1 MSFLRALTSQVLLV
15 AVMLCAVPVVGFW
28 ARDVHWFA
36 DFASHFLLPSVLA
49 ACVVSILA
57 GLLQRGLTGAA
68 ALGVAIA
75 ASLGPGTW
83 TSQPNPVP
91 ENLARFKVLQFN
103 VWYRNGEPA
112 RMVEA
117 IRSSGADLVVLLE
130 ATPRL
135 RAALDGL
142 ADVYPS
148 RLACPDGDPC
158 DIVVLARGPLAFER
172 LSRTSDRNRSPVLS
186 FRTTLA
192 DCPLTVHA
200 VHLARP
206 FPFSAHD
213 MQPGQ
218 ARDVASAIARTVG
231 PRIVVGDFNAA
242 PWGQVMQTITTRAG
256 VSLLGGPGGTWPV
269 RLPQQMRIPIDH
281 VAAGQGLAPVRRQVL
296 APAGS
301 DHAPVL
307 ATIAVTDPS
316 SCGKQ

>member
-1 MSFLRALTSQVLLV
+1 MSFLRALTSQVLLA

-28 ARDVHWFA
+28 AREVHWFA

-49 ACVVSILA
+49 ACGVSIVA
-57 GLLQRGLTGAA
+57 GLLRRGLTGAA

-75 ASLGPGTW
+75 ASLSPGAW
-83 TSQPNPVP
+83 TRQPDPVP
-91 ENLARFKVLQFN
+91 ETAARFKVLQFN
-103 VWYRNGEPA
+103 VWYRNPEPS
-112 RMVEA
+112 RMVET
-117 IRSSGADLVVLLE
+117 IRASGADLVVLLE

-135 RAALDGL
+135 RAALAWL
-142 ADVYPS
+142 SDVYPS
-148 RLACPDGDPC
+148 RLTCPDGDPC
-158 DIVVLARGPLAFER
+158 DIVVLARGPLSFER
-172 LSRTSDRNRSPVLS
+172 LVRTSDRNRSPILS
-186 FRTTLA
+186 FRTRLA

-206 FPFSAHD
+206 FPYSAPE

-218 ARDVASAIARTVG
+218 ALDVAAAIAPTTG
-231 PRIVVGDFNAA
+231 PRVVVGDFNAA
-242 PWGQVMQTITTRAG
+242 PWGRVMQTIATRAG

-307 ATIAVTDPS
+307 ATIAVTDRAA
-316 SCGKQ
+316 CGTQ